1 MLMSEWE
8 PILKMSAALTG
19 AIGGWLGIIKP
30 LASWIKRRERDKR
43 EAIAEAVRKEAE
55 FKQLVLEELK
65 GIKNIQIDLSDSVAL
80 VQLYSMESS
89 YCQYVQEKRYC
100 PSGLKVAL
108 NNMYQSYSGKG
119 YNHLSQDRFE
129 AIMECPEHPA

>member
-1 MLMSEWE
+1 MSEWE
-8 PILKMSAALTG
+8 PILKISAALTG
-19 AIGGWLGIIKP
+19 AIGGWMGIIKP
-30 LASWIKRRERDKR
+30 LASWIKRRERDKL

-65 GIKNIQIDLSDSVAL
+65 GIKAGQNALTDGVAL

-89 YCQYVQEKRYC
+89 YCQFVEEKKYC

-108 NNMYQSYSGKG
+108 NDMYESYSGKG
-119 YNHLSQDRFE
+119 YNHLSKERFE
-129 AIMECPEHPA
+129 AIMACPEHPA